1 MVLLV
6 NNRCEIIGDLPC
18 KRDRYQ
24 NISISEASFKDGLR
38 NERFYTEKATV
49 WKYRG
54 TMKSLI
60 YSVCMHTVVRSA
72 LEANPNILAKC
83 SLDRLRKKQLNLA
96 LVMFP

>member
-60 YSVCMHTVVRSA
+60 
-72 LEANPNILAKC
+72 C
-83 SLDRLRKKQLNLA
+83 SLTFGARGKPKYFGK
-96 LVMFP
+96 MFIGSFT